1 MFEVNYD
8 QNAHSATFTDRSF
21 DLGDVPVTDVVLDP
35 STGDVYASTDW
46 AVLRL
51 EHGTTTWTTA
61 ATGLPP
67 VATYGLSLTPGSRTL
82 WAATHGRGAWKLT
95 LP

>member
-1 MFEVNYD
+1 MQPPPTRYVERPDGVSIAY
-8 QNAHSATFTDRSF
+8 QVV
-21 DLGDVPVTDVVLDP
+21 GDGPIDM
-35 STGDVYASTDW
+35 VYASTDW